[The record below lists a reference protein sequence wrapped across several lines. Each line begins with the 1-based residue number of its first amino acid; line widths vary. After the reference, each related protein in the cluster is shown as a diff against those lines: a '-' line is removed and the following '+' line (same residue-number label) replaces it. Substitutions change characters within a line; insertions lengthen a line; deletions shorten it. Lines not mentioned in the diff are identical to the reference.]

1 MKNVF
6 SPSLNSEF
14 PGGIEN
20 VLKKI
25 IVDLLGLLIECLKKY
40 EQMFITVT
48 KSTPKVKKRKKAKW
62 LSEEAFQVIEKEEM
76 QKAREKGKD
85 IPTVYI
91 QMQSQEGLRK
101 HHYEQS

>member
-40 EQMFITVT
+40 EQRFITLYRRWR
-48 KSTPKVKKRKKAKW
+48 PKPF
-62 LSEEAFQVIEKEEM
+62 L
-76 QKAREKGKD
+76 REKK
-85 IPTVYI
+85 I
-91 QMQSQEGLRK
+91 
-101 HHYEQS
+101 